1 MAKEELLTL
10 EGEITDLLPNANFR
24 VKLENDHEIIATLAG
39 KLRRFNIRVALGDKV
54 DVEMSPYDLGRGRI
68 IYRTK

>member
-1 MAKEELLTL
+1 MAKDDLLKF
-10 EGEITDLLPNANFR
+10 EGEVTDLLPNANFR

-54 DVEMSPYDLGRGRI
+54 DVEMSPYDLARGRI
-68 IYRTK
+68 VYRTK

>member
-1 MAKEELLTL
+1 MAKDDLLKF

-24 VKLENDHEIIATLAG
+24 VKLENDHEILATLAG

-54 DVEMSPYDLGRGRI
+54 DIEMSPYDLKRGRI
-68 IYRTK
+68 VYRTK

>member
-1 MAKEELLTL
+1 MAKEELLTF
-10 EGEITDLLPNANFR
+10 EGEITDLPPNANFR

-54 DVEMSPYDLGRGRI
+54 DIEMSPYDLNRGRI
-68 IYRTK
+68 VYRNK